1 MEAGKFN
8 ILIEKKATFRQ
19 DFFLYSQYD
28 KIAGTGTAIDL
39 TGATVSAKIKQ
50 RETDTSAILT
60 FNANVISAADGQIR
74 IELTPAQ
81 TASIG
86 WTSGIYDIL
95 VTFPSGD
102 VVKYIEGNVTISR
115 TAS

>member
-28 KIAGTGTAIDL
+28 KITATGTAIDL
-39 TGATVSAKIKQ
+39 TGVTVTSKIKQ
-50 RETDTSAILT
+50 RVTDSTAILT
-60 FNANVISAADGQIR
+60 FTTYVVDAVAGHIR
-74 IELTPAQ
+74 IELSPAQ

-86 WTSGIYDIL
+86 WTSGVYDVL
-95 VTFPSGD
+95 LSFPSGD

-115 TAS
+115 TSS